1 MRIGPLVLLVASFS
15 VVPQVASAQSD
26 AAAEALWQ
34 EGKALLEQGRFNEA
48 CIKLSESYRLDP
60 GTGALLALAHCHEQE
75 GKLASAWAEFQEAA
89 GRSKKEGNAERER
102 VSRERAKL
110 LESRL
115 SHLTVEVDPTT
126 LALAG
131 LKIERGGVPVGR
143 GSYGVAIPVD
153 GGDYRVVASADG
165 HKPWETTVVV
175 RPEADQVTVR
185 VPELDLAPS
194 EPAVPAEQ
202 PATKADVLPAAQS
215 AGWSGLRIGGAVT
228 AGIGLVSLGVSG
240 FFALR
245 AKSKLSDSNDAGC
258 GDDNRCPPAAAEL
271 RRSALSAADIATA
284 SSIAGVVLVATGAT
298 LFVVGG
304 SKGTRPGA
312 EVSAAFVP
320 GGGAV
325 GVSGA
330 F

>member
-1 MRIGPLVLLVASFS
+1 MRIGPLVLVVALFS
-15 VVPQVASAQSD
+15 AVPGVASAQSD
-26 AAAEALWQ
+26 AAAAEALWQ
-34 EGKALLEQGRFNEA
+34 EGKALLEEGRFSEA

-75 GKLASAWAEFQEAA
+75 GKLASAWAEYQEAA

-110 LESRL
+110 LEPRLSRL
-115 SHLTVEVDPTT
+115 SIEVDPAT
-126 LALAG
+126 LALSG
-131 LKIERGGVPVGR
+131 LKVERSGASVGR

-153 GGDYRVVASADG
+153 GGDYRVVATADG
-165 HKPWETTVVV
+165 RKPWETVVVV

-185 VPELDLAPS
+185 VPELEVAPS
-194 EPAVPAEQ
+194 EPAAASGHTTSPSAVALGAE
-202 PATKADVLPAAQS
+202 PS
-215 AGWSGLRIGGAVT
+215 GWSPLRVGGAAT

-245 AKSKLSDSNDAGC
+245 AQSKKSESDDAGC
-258 GDDNRCPPAAAEL
+258 SDNMCPPAAAEL
-271 RRSALSAADIATA
+271 RRSALSAADVATVT
-284 SSIAGVVLVATGAT
+284 SIAGVVLVATGAT

-304 SKGTRPGA
+304 SKGKSQGA
-312 EVSAAFVP
+312 EVSAALAP
-320 GGGAV
+320 GAGIVA
-325 GVSGA
+325 VSGV